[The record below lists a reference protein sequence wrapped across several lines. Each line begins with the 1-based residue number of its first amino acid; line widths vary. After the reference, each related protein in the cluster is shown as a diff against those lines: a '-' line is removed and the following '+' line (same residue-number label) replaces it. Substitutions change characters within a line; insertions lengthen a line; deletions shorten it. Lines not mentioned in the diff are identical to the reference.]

1 MAPKKAAPADN
12 GKQKTLMGFF
22 TKPSAGTPAKT
33 QTSKPR
39 LAPTPHAVANDSAPS
54 SSPPSPTDPKTPV
67 IPKKTLIPSTAS
79 SSVYSS
85 GGSAKA
91 PPSSDVVD
99 VDMLSDEDQPVS
111 SDSPERAIL

>member
-1 MAPKKAAPADN
+1 MAPKKSTQADN

-22 TKPSAGTPAKT
+22 AKAPAGTPAKS
-33 QTSKPR
+33 QNAKPR

-67 IPKKTLIPSTAS
+67 ISKKTIAPDTS

-85 GGSAKA
+85 GGSAA
-91 PPSSDVVD
+91 EPPSSDPID
-99 VDMLSDEDQPVS
+99 VDMFDDVEQPVCV
-111 SDSPERAIL
+111 A